1 MPDSERTEVRF
12 MARGRKP
19 RIFGFAS
26 VIRARS
32 SYLRPGDIAK
42 RFCSSEVWAS
52 LGTITAVPSQLIPE
66 KPVVT
71 LSRTPSSTDVMTTS
85 AKTPSMRSVSV
96 RIERSLCAQS
106 SIRPPV
112 TTSQMRES
120 RAASERETL
129 LIVQRLHR
137 GEAARLQRRIDRE
150 EEAEDEG
157 QEERPDEALRVHV
170 ERDLEDRRDHLRER
184 DADEEA
190 DEPAEAGQE
199 QRLGH
204 ELLEDLA
211 ARGADRHLDA
221 HLADAFLERRELDV
235 HVDHPAA
242 DERQNA
248 GEHENQVVDV
258 ALAAPLPDA
267 LRDVVDPEILLL
279 AVAGLQDRREALA
292 ELLDDVDV
300 GDLEDDA
307 VQPVVRV
314 SLHPLGDEG
323 GRQRDELVPPG
334 EDVPL
339 AVAESED
346 LLPEDAD
353 HRHRDVAHADD
364 LVERLAC
371 RKEDAH
377 GLVAEDAHGG
387 GGLEVPG
394 REEPALVQRV
404 PVHGEIVGRDAGD
417 LAILIGEGRPDAGPG
432 EFLDADALHGLQVD
446 PLALRGVVGAQP
458 EVRVLEGRRLCP
470 VLDGL
475 RGLDVELLEAA
486 YSGEELVGVPP
497 LAVRDGEAAQ
507 DGRHAE
513 HDPEGLEGRAAEV
526 LPDLDP
532 RAEHALA
539 ECARRGHGLGGGR
552 VRPEDQAVAQLD
564 LALGHR
570 GDVGIVRDEH
580 DRVALAVQLLEE
592 AEHLGAGLRVE
603 RAGGLVREEE
613 GRPVR
618 EGPGD
623 RDALALAPGELR
635 GQHMCLLGDADFFQH
650 LHRAAASLPSGDA
663 GVQKRELH
671 VAQDG
676 GLRQEVVALED
687 EADLLVADARERAA
701 GQAFDGLAIQG
712 VTAVGGGV
720 EAAQDGHERRLA
732 GARPA
737 DERHEL
743 ALLDGHVDPA
753 QGVDGVPVRA
763 ENLRQA
769 ACLDDPGHRGQL
781 SSSFSTF
788 FFVGSSRQT
797 WSFALRPVRISARSR
812 VATPAATGITSK
824 KSFQWSESQMNLVRP
839 ARPSRASAS
848 CLGLRLSLRR

>member
-1 MPDSERTEVRF
+1 MPDRERTEVRF
-12 MARGRKP
+12 MARGRKASTL
-19 RIFGFAS
+19 GLAS

-32 SYLRPGDIAK
+32 SYRRPGDIAK
-42 RFCSSEVWAS
+42 RFCSSEVCAS

-71 LSRTPSSTDVMTTS
+71 LSRIPSSTDVMMTS

-96 RIERSLCAQS
+96 RIERSLWAQS

-112 TTSQMRES
+112 TTSQMRAS
-120 RAASERETL
+120 RAPSERRRTSL
-129 LIVQRLHR
+129 LIPQRLHR
-137 GEAARLQRRIDRE
+137 GEPAGLPGRVDCE

-157 QEERPDEALRVHV
+157 QEEGPHEALRVHV
-170 ERDLEDRRDHLRER
+170 ERDLEDGRDHLRER

-190 DEPAEAGQE
+190 DEPAEARQE

-204 ELLEDLA
+204 ELLEHLA

-235 HVDHPAA
+235 HVDHSAA

-248 GEHENQVVDV
+248 REHEDQVVDV

-267 LRDVVDPEILLL
+267 LGDVVDPEVLLL
-279 AVAGLQDRREALA
+279 AVAGLQDRREAFA

-300 GDLEDDA
+300 GDLEDA
-307 VQPVVRV
+307 PIQPVVRV
-314 SLHPLGDEG
+314 SLHPPGDEG

-334 EDVPL
+334 EHVSL

-346 LLPEDAD
+346 LLLEDAD
-353 HRHRDVAHADD
+353 HRYRNVAYADD
-364 LVERLAC
+364 LVERLAR

-377 GLVAEDAHGG
+377 GLVAQHAHGG
-387 GGLEVPG
+387 GGLDVPG
-394 REEPALVQRV
+394 REEPPLVQRV

-417 LAILIGEGRPDAGPG
+417 LAILIGKWRPHAGPG
-432 EFLDADALHGLQVD
+432 ELLDADALHGLHVE
-446 PLALRGVVGAQP
+446 LFASRGVVGAKS
-458 EVRVLEGRRLCP
+458 EVRVLEGRRLRP

-475 RGLDVELLEAA
+475 RWLDVQLVESADFCVK
-486 YSGEELVGVPP
+486 LVGAAP

-507 DGRHAE
+507 DRRHAE
-513 HDPEGLEGRAAEV
+513 HDPERLQGRAAEV

-532 RAEHALA
+532 CAEHALA
-539 ECARRGHGLGGGR
+539 EGAGRGHGLGGSR
-552 VRPEDQAVAQLD
+552 FRPEDQAVAQLD

-580 DRVALAVQLLEE
+580 DRVALAVQFLEK
-592 AEHLGAGLRVE
+592 AEHLGAGLRIE

-613 GRPVR
+613 GGPVR

-623 RDALALAPGELR
+623 RDALLLAARELC
-635 GQHMCLLGDADFFQH
+635 GKDVGLLGDPDLLEH
-650 LHRAAASLPSGDA
+650 LHRAPAALLARDA
-663 GVQKRELH
+663 GVKQWELD
-671 VAQDG
+671 VAEDG
-676 GLRQEVVALED
+676 RLRQEVVALEY
-687 EADLLVADARERAA
+687 EADLLVADACERATR
-701 GQAFDGLAIQG
+701 QTLDGLPVESVA
-712 VTAVGGGV
+712 AGGAGV
-720 EAAQDGHERRLA
+720 EAAQDRHERRLP
-732 GARPA
+732 GARRP

-743 ALLDGHVDPA
+743 AFLDDHVDPA

-763 ENLRQA
+763 EDLREA
-769 ACLDDPGHRGQL
+769 AGFDDGRHPVPQL

-797 WSFALRPVRISARSR
+797 WSFALRPDRISARSS
-812 VATPAATGITSK
+812 VATPACTGTMSK
-824 KSFQWSESQMNLVRP
+824 
-839 ARPSRASAS
+839 
-848 CLGLRLSLRR
+848 